1 MDRFGVLLAF
11 AVEFFRNAVQ
21 QEKFFFGEVFGV
33 NLLTGYT
40 ILRQVAAR
48 HSAFLPASLKW
59 SYEIPPIQ

>member
-40 ILRQVAAR
+40 ICAAGCREALRVLAC
-48 HSAFLPASLKW
+48 
-59 SYEIPPIQ
+59 IT